1 MKQADLSKNSEKI
14 SAMFN
19 GIASDYDKLNR
30 ILSFGIDTLW
40 RKKLVKD
47 IESRIPVKEGKKQ
60 ETKVL
65 DIACGTGDLSF
76 GLARHGFLVTGAD
89 ISSGMLEIAKSKA
102 KNAGF
107 ASNPSFILAS
117 AESLSFPDNSFDAA
131 TISFGIRNFDKREA
145 CLKEIKRVLAP
156 GGVLSILEFAE
167 PRNRIWRAVFNCYF
181 LNITPVIGKMV
192 SSDKSAYSYLPQ
204 SVRAF
209 PKYEGFSEEIS
220 RAGFRNADY
229 ISLSGGIAVLYRA
242 VK

>member
-40 RKKLVKD
+40 RKRLVKD

-102 KNAGF
+102 NL
-107 ASNPSFILAS
+107 P
-117 AESLSFPDNSFDAA
+117 FPDNSFDAA

-209 PKYEGFSEEIS
+209 PKYEEFSEEIS